1 MSICESSCIIASSL
15 VGDVKGFFSQNSLNC
30 NSGLCQK
37 RIFIEK
43 SDRPGGASLLEA
55 KATYHR
61 RAGVTMSTGIE
72 AITSH
77 PIVQACWVVDDMDG
91 TARIRSARSS
101 EEEESCPNR
110 KKSCEPGCNSLSGG
124 SSSGT
129 PASGARGAIR
139 VGCSSSTE
147 KVRANHVRKPRG
159 KSLPNC

>member
-43 SDRPGGASLLEA
+43 SDRPGGARLLEA
-55 KATYHR
+55 KTTYR
-61 RAGVTMSTGIE
+61 RRTGVTISISIE
-72 AITSH
+72 AITSR
-77 PIVQACWVVDDMDG
+77 PLVQVCWVVDDRDG
-91 TARIRSARSS
+91 TAKIRSVLSN
-101 EEEESCPNR
+101 EEESCPNR
-110 KKSCEPGCNSLSGG
+110 KKSCEPGYNSLSGG

-139 VGCSSSTE
+139 AGCSSSTA
-147 KVRANHVRKPRG
+147 KVRANRVRKPRG
-159 KSLPNC
+159 KSSPNC